1 VSYGTANGHGLRA
14 RGERPARVGGLEP
27 IAAPHTRTDQVLRA
41 LTDAIVEGRLV
52 PGTLHSVASLAEQLG
67 VSRTPVR
74 EALIQLSRRGMVGF
88 ERNRGVRILETT
100 IHDLEQIFEIRLWI
114 EPPATHQAVRRM
126 GAREVEV
133 VRHHFEA
140 MLAAARR
147 DRLAEMWRHDRAL
160 HRAIIQ
166 ASGNLR
172 AAQYLDGLRDLVLM
186 RGATTVGRARSP
198 LEIVE
203 DHRPLVEAIE
213 AGDAAAAAE
222 EMRRHVRTT
231 ADLVLALERG
241 ERAGTPGGTA

>member
-1 VSYGTANGHGLRA
+1 MSFATANEHARASGEEA
-14 RGERPARVGGLEP
+14 RGGGLGP
-27 IAAPHTRTDQVLRA
+27 ITVPRSRTDQVLRA

-52 PGTLHSVASLAEQLG
+52 PGTLHSVGSLAEQLG

-100 IHDLEQIFEIRLWI
+100 LHDLEEIFEIRLWI
-114 EPPATHQAVRRM
+114 EPPATRQAVHRL
-126 GAREVEV
+126 GTPEAGIVRE
-133 VRHHFEA
+133 HFEA
-140 MLAAARR
+140 MHAAARQG
-147 DRLAEMWRHDRAL
+147 RLAELWRHDRAL
-160 HRAIIQ
+160 HRTIVQ
-166 ASGNLR
+166 CSGNLR

-186 RGATTVGRARSP
+186 RGATTVHRARSP

-213 AGDAAAAAE
+213 ARDPERAAE
-222 EMRRHVRTT
+222 EMRRHIRTT

-241 ERAGTPGGTA
+241 ERAGGARGRP